1 MGTRQA
7 SSPPV
12 AATAAVKEVSD
23 IKVGP
28 PKEVVKARYAE
39 DEIGSGDLKKLSLG
53 TPPVTTPRAVS
64 SIRDDEDDDDS
75 PVLPP
80 GGRGKKKCFFYVR
93 GRLVPVAPI
102 GIQEVVEA
110 PAAAA
115 LGEEAVVV
123 PKTIAVPILQVTGVV
138 FPNQSLVNGSR
149 RSLGI

>member
-1 MGTRQA
+1 LGTRQA

-28 PKEVVKARYAE
+28 PKEVVKARYAD
-39 DEIGSGDLKKLSLG
+39 DEVGSGDLKKLSLG

-80 GGRGKKKCFFYVR
+80 GGRGKKKCFFTYISLNLIIYRV
-93 GRLVPVAPI
+93 GENTIVKYKIQLVFC
-102 GIQEVVEA
+102 
-110 PAAAA
+110 
-115 LGEEAVVV
+115 
-123 PKTIAVPILQVTGVV
+123 ILRANFRKYLYFV
-138 FPNQSLVNGSR
+138 FCRMQIYESILYF
-149 RSLGI
+149 